1 MNISY
6 ENIMNLAFDKP
17 LEFKTLSLYP
27 AKLPYYSI
35 FSSAEECLDISR
47 LNERDLRLMR
57 LPYLEYIY
65 EKSLVDEGF
74 KNRWNMLICIL
85 SIVLQEQSFDII
97 REDGRLYLK
106 VYQRSKDYELLNKK
120 YIELQNKILLE
131 HKSSG
136 KVEKDNLINISK
148 ELETL
153 KEAMYNIIKIG
164 SEDFDEMRELI
175 MLQNDIKPQHF
186 DAETEDLLYKMK
198 AKLKEASQS
207 KADGINFEDLID
219 IVSYCTHFTV
229 QELEQMTIRRF
240 HRYLDIA
247 LSKDDYYMYK
257 TLELSGAIKLKSE
270 LPHWIRHYEPK
281 GKFDDILIDG
291 GKITSELK
299 EGKN

>member
-35 FSSAEECLDISR
+35 FSSSEECLDVSR

-65 EKSLVDEGF
+65 EKSLVDEDF

-120 YIELQNKILLE
+120 YIDLQNKILLE
-131 HKSSG
+131 HNNKG
-136 KVEKDNLINISK
+136 DIDKTNLLNISQ
-148 ELETL
+148 ELKIL

-164 SEDFDEMRELI
+164 SEDFEEMRELI
-175 MLQNDIKPQHF
+175 MLQNDVKPQHF
-186 DAETEDLLYKMK
+186 DAETEKLLYEMK
-198 AKLKEASQS
+198 AKMKEATHKTSS
-207 KADGINFEDLID
+207 GTSFEDLID

-240 HRYLDIA
+240 NRYLDIA

-270 LPHWIRHYEPK
+270 LPHWVRHYEPK
-281 GKFDDILIDG
+281 GKFDDVLMDG
-291 GKITSELK
+291 GKFMSNLN
-299 EGKN
+299 EGKI